1 MLAAGVMYQRRSPR
15 RWCVV
20 LNDAVNGFTLAKRS
34 RQQPGLLDLVF
45 RLEEACLETL
55 TANAWKVVSFV
66 ANRVLVAAR
75 DEWRLQHDPV
85 ALLQKD
91 ISRAWQ
97 GCPNPPASPQEDPRF
112 EVIPS
117 DSPDGLFASIWLA
130 RISLTE
136 LCRGTGLPRSSTAAA
151 LREALSLGVMKK
163 VTQRTPRR
171 DWTRSLY
178 GIDWNWVLDA
188 AKKGERRRRSHQ
200 RRHDQV
206 PQPNRKDGSPENGL
220 PK

>member
-1 MLAAGVMYQRRSPR
+1 M
-15 RWCVV
+15 
-20 LNDAVNGFTLAKRS
+20 AKRP

-66 ANRVLVAAR
+66 ANRVMVAAR

-97 GCPNPPASPQEDPRF
+97 ECPNPSASPQEDPRF

-117 DSPDGLFASIWLA
+117 DSPDALFPCIWLA

-151 LREALSLGVMKK
+151 VCEAVSLGVMKK
-163 VTQRTPRR
+163 VAQRTPRL
-171 DWTRSLY
+171 DWMRSLY
-178 GIDWNWVLDA
+178 GIDWNWVWDT
-188 AKKGERRRRSHQ
+188 AKKAERRRQSHQ
-200 RRHDQV
+200 RRPAPDK
-206 PQPNRKDGSPENGL
+206 RRR
-220 PK
+220 